1 MHNEE
6 AALALRL
13 HPFGNHLQPQ
23 PAPQP
28 DQRPRDQ
35 AAIPIGIDGAGEAAI
50 DLDAVNRKAGEVGE
64 RGIAG
69 AKTSMA
75 SVQPIARNASSVWP
89 MRAMERSSNT
99 VSVTSISRRVA
110 GTA

>member
-1 MHNEE
+1 MPAQPRQRLVGQHRPGKQITLHGGAAMHNKE

-75 SVQPIARNASSVWP
+75 SVQPIARNASSV
-89 MRAMERSSNT
+89 
-99 VSVTSISRRVA
+99 
-110 GTA
+110 